1 MVRQFSPPDS
11 SPAIPA
17 RPRATSRRQMIAR
30 VLVLLLLHSSSA
42 ASLHE
47 PQDAS
52 APSSAAPLH
61 EAAAEDDT
69 ELVNK
74 LLAEGSPTD
83 TLDENKMTPLMLA
96 SYMGATNAMAA
107 LLEAGAALEAWVPG
121 VRMTPLH
128 WAASQG
134 QAEAAVTR
142 GTQAAHSGG
151 AGWEGRRK
159 GRACLV
165 QRPQATESPGTQA
178 AVLLSAHWRQW
189 RAPPMSAHLTE
200 TGSACTHTA
209 LQA

>member
-1 MVRQFSPPDS
+1 MAGERPGQLQQWQWLLRRERRYVCYVLH
-11 SPAIPA
+11 ILHA
-17 RPRATSRRQMIAR
+17 RTS
-30 VLVLLLLHSSSA
+30 
-42 ASLHE
+42 
-47 PQDAS
+47 
-52 APSSAAPLH
+52 
-61 EAAAEDDT
+61 
-69 ELVNK
+69 
-74 LLAEGSPTD
+74 
-83 TLDENKMTPLMLA
+83 
-96 SYMGATNAMAA
+96 AMAA
-107 LLEAGAALEAWVPG
+107 STSGSNVMNSATWKGPVSCSPPPG
-121 VRMTPLH
+121 VRPIT
-128 WAASQG
+128 AAPKHRRAHGSVIERPASTHRR